1 MEAQF
6 TKEEVKFLKQL
17 ALNSKKTKDV
27 DYKRLNK
34 KLWDENNALK
44 DRIKELEYKLYL
56 QTSDVDDDD
65 VVDDDDDN
73 EEHNMMESDDEAD
86 IIKPAKTVVKPLN
99 KLDISNLLDGMDI
112 FKK

>member
-44 DRIKELEYKLYL
+44 NRIKELEYKLYL
-56 QTSDVDDDD
+56 QTSEDDEDD
-65 VVDDDDDN
+65 EPDN
-73 EEHNMMESDDEAD
+73 EADEEHNMMESDDEAD